1 MSFESDDEIPWN
13 VDHMDQRTDVLD
25 GDDEIPWNVDR
36 MDQRTDVLDGDDE
49 IPWNLD
55 RIDQRTD
62 VLDGE
67 YSPKGTGQ
75 GVDVYILDTGIRYT
89 HEDFEGR
96 AHYAGYD
103 AIDELVGSRNRGND
117 CNGHGT
123 HCAGTIGGRR
133 FGVAKKATLY
143 AARVL
148 DCTGTGAVSGIIRAM
163 EYIVDK
169 REREQHTS
177 KAVFSMSLG
186 VTKSVV
192 FNEAANNTVLQGIV
206 VVSASGN
213 QGQDSCEYSPG
224 SAELAISVAASDHED
239 HSVTFSNIGECVD
252 IFAPGVSIKSA
263 INTCDTCTES
273 KTGTSMA
280 APHVAGY
287 AAVMFSIDPSLS
299 PEQLKQ
305 TLVDQS
311 TKDLISLARMAS
323 ILTKDTP
330 NRLLYVP

>member
-1 MSFESDDEIPWN
+1 MSFES
-13 VDHMDQRTDVLD
+13 
-25 GDDEIPWNVDR
+25 
-36 MDQRTDVLDGDDE
+36 DDE

-55 RIDQRTD
+55 RIDQHTNI
-62 VLDGE
+62 LDGE
-67 YSPKGTGQ
+67 YSPEGTGQ

-96 AHYAGYD
+96 AYYAGYD
-103 AIDELVGSRNRGND
+103 AIDELVGTQNRGND

-123 HCAGTIGGRR
+123 HCAGTIGGRKY
-133 FGVAKKATLY
+133 GVAKEANLY

-148 DCTGTGAVSGIIRAM
+148 DCTGTGAVSGIIRTM

-224 SAELAISVAASDHED
+224 SAELAISVAASNRED
-239 HSVTFSNIGECVD
+239 NSVTFSNIGECID
-252 IFAPGVSIKSA
+252 IFAPGVAIKSA
-263 INTCDTCTES
+263 LNTCDTCAES

-287 AAVMFSIDPSLS
+287 AAVMFSIDPSLT
-299 PEQLKQ
+299 PEQLRRM
-305 TLVDQS
+305 LVDQS
-311 TKDLISLARMAS
+311 TKDSISLARMAS
-323 ILTKDTP
+323 VLTQNTP